1 MSENDNLTSAKTV
14 LPSLGLPR
22 TQQNERSALT
32 LLALLNLTPDKEWS
46 EAEDRLLGITP
57 IMDWA
62 REHYHKDY
70 AANTRES
77 VRKESMHQFVD
88 AGIALKNPDDPT
100 RPVNSPLTV
109 YRITPEVLNLLK
121 SFGSP
126 SWSGNLTTF
135 FAVRTTL
142 VQQHA
147 HERELALIPV
157 VLRSGSVLRMSPGRH
172 GELTKAIVEDFAQR
186 FVPEAL
192 LNLRWRHRSEMVVF
206 R

>member
-22 TQQNERSALT
+22 AQQNERSALT
-32 LLALLNLTPDKEWS
+32 LLALLNLTPDRRWS
-46 EAEDRLLGITP
+46 EAEDPLLGITP

-77 VRKESMHQFVD
+77 VRKESMHQFVE

-109 YRITPEVLNLLK
+109 YRITPEILKLLR

-126 SWSGNLTTF
+126 NWPGDLTTY
-135 FAVRTTL
+135 FAIRTTL
-142 VQQHA
+142 VLQHA
-147 HERELALIPV
+147 RERALALVPI
-157 VLRSGSVLRMSPGRH
+157 VLRSGSILTMSPGSH
-172 GELTKAIVEDFAQR
+172 GELTKAIVEQFAQR

-192 LNLRWRHRSEMVVF
+192 LIYMGDTGR
-206 R
+206 